1 MKNKAWKLRT
11 RRIVLGL
18 PQCEVA
24 RRVGKS
30 AAWLSLVERGYLHP
44 DEKTQ
49 NTLRQVLRAEAD
61 QEHSVDLGGER

>member
-30 AAWLSLVERGYLHP
+30 AAWLSLVERGYIHP
-44 DEKTQ
+44 PAGIFNRLKKA
-49 NTLRQVLRAEAD
+49 LEAPD
-61 QEHSVDLGGER
+61 GT